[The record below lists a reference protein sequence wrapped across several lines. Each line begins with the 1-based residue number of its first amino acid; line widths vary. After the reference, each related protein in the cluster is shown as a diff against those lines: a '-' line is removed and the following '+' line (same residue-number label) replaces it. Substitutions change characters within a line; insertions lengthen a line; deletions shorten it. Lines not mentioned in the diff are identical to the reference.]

1 MKNRVDKIVVL
12 LFVVAMC
19 FLMSISAH
27 AETSDRYF
35 FTSSSL
41 PERITEIDGVTITP
55 TNVSGRV
62 TADSRTIFNESVSH
76 FARVRSDQN
85 NATKFTIETQSK
97 GILLVY
103 YVRAFDYD
111 EPVVNDGNDLA
122 IIGMDGIV
130 EYSEIVLQPNRQS
143 RGVKYYVLDAGNTYT
158 MTAPGYTCGVYGFV
172 YMPGNVAAYG
182 VKGKGDA
189 NLIGQFCTDYS
200 NLPNLSEKNWRFD
213 GWYKDEAY
221 TEKVNEKDAITEP
234 TILFARWTRTIWDFE
249 EYSNR
254 TLDPLDQ
261 LVGTEYTKV
270 FQTIDYQGIL
280 VKGSIDGDDVAAASI
295 NNHSL
300 CLNSTSTT
308 EKNCVVFTPEYDG
321 EMTVTYA
328 STSNDVNRICAI
340 GTDVVGNVNALEN
353 NPSVI
358 AYGVNNSSTIWKTLH
373 AKMKAGVTYYIYN
386 VGGRIKIDKI
396 QYQISAAPPVV
407 EGDNISLTIA
417 AYMQG
422 WRPFY
427 DADNSYTV
435 DDNTKVFMAVER
447 EGEDAVK
454 LTNITGRKVPKGSAV
469 ILHTDAV
476 LEDGTYQITM
486 TKDASPYVYEG
497 NDNLLS
503 ASVTGTPVNAYRL
516 GYLAGEG
523 NGVAFYSWKADAPSA
538 GVVYLDLTDSNAAK
552 IGFDIE
558 ENTTGIVSVRDRNN
572 EEKAFFNLNG
582 QRLDNPRKGFNI
594 INGKKVIVL

>member
-1 MKNRVDKIVVL
+1 MKKQISRIIVL
-12 LFVVAMC
+12 LFVLTMC
-19 FLMSISAH
+19 LLMSISAH
-27 AETSDRYF
+27 AETRNRYF
-35 FTSSSL
+35 FGSTMPSFIRL
-41 PERITEIDGVTITP
+41 DGMTITP
-55 TNVSGRV
+55 TNVNGGV
-62 TADSRTIFNESVSH
+62 TNNPRTIFNEDVEY
-76 FARVRSDQN
+76 FARVNSSK
-85 NATKFTIETQSK
+85 TGETEFTIQAQTK
-97 GILLVY
+97 GVLLVY
-103 YVRAFDYD
+103 YARSYDD
-111 EPVVNDGNDLA
+111 EPVANEKKDLNIVDKA
-122 IIGMDGIV
+122 GYVEIYEKTTTNTFGMK
-130 EYSEIVLQPNRQS
+130 YFVLE
-143 RGVKYYVLDAGNTYT
+143 AGTYT
-158 MTAPGYTCGVYGFV
+158 MTAENATCGVYGFV

-234 TILFARWTRTIWDFE
+234 TILFARWTRTIWDFK
-249 EYSNR
+249 EYPNS
-254 TLDPLDQ
+254 
-261 LVGTEYTKV
+261 K
-270 FQTIDYQGIL
+270 IDVDAESDEAKSINYDGIL
-280 VKGSIDGDDVAAASI
+280 IKGSVKSDGTSYTRFS
-295 NNHSL
+295 NHYL
-300 CLNSTSTT
+300 CLFSTSTT
-308 EKNCVVFTPEYDG
+308 DKNCVVYTPEFDG
-321 EMTVTYA
+321 EMIVTYA
-328 STSNDVNRICAI
+328 SSGNEEDRICAI
-340 GTDVVGNVNALEN
+340 GTDVVSNRSALDD
-353 NPSVI
+353 NPNVI
-358 AYGVNNSSTIWKTLH
+358 AYGVSNIREVKKTLH
-373 AKMKAGVTYYIYN
+373 AKLKAGVKYYIFN
-386 VGGRIKIDKI
+386 VIGGIKIDKI
-396 QYQISAAPPVV
+396 QYQISAASPVV
-407 EGDNISLTIA
+407 DGDNISLTVA

-552 IGFDIE
+552 IGFDID
-558 ENTTGIVSVRDRNN
+558 ENTTEIVSVRDRNN

>member
-1 MKNRVDKIVVL
+1 MKKQISRIIVL
-12 LFVVAMC
+12 LFVLTMC
-19 FLMSISAH
+19 LLMSISAH

-35 FTSSSL
+35 FGSTMPSFIRL
-41 PERITEIDGVTITP
+41 DGMTITP
-55 TNVSGRV
+55 TNVNGGV
-62 TADSRTIFNESVSH
+62 TNNPRTIFNEDVEY
-76 FARVRSDQN
+76 FARVNSSK
-85 NATKFTIETQSK
+85 TGETEFTIQAQTK
-97 GILLVY
+97 GVLLVY
-103 YVRAFDYD
+103 YARSYDD
-111 EPVVNDGNDLA
+111 EPVANEKKDLNIVDKA
-122 IIGMDGIV
+122 GYVEIYEKTTTNTFGMK
-130 EYSEIVLQPNRQS
+130 YFVLE
-143 RGVKYYVLDAGNTYT
+143 AGTYT
-158 MTAPGYTCGVYGFV
+158 MTAENATCGVYGFV

-200 NLPNLSEKNWRFD
+200 DLPNLSEKNWRFD

-234 TILFARWTRTIWDFE
+234 TILFARWTRTIWDFK
-249 EYSNR
+249 EYPDS
-254 TLDPLDQ
+254 
-261 LVGTEYTKV
+261 VIKTKS
-270 FQTIDYQGIL
+270 INYDGIL
-280 VKGSIDGDDVAAASI
+280 IKGSVGSDGARTCFS
-295 NNHSL
+295 NHNL
-300 CLNSTSTT
+300 CLFSTNTT
-308 EKNCVVFTPEYDG
+308 DKNCVVYTPEFDG
-321 EMTVTYA
+321 EMIVTY
-328 STSNDVNRICAI
+328 STGGNSEERICAI
-340 GTDVVGNVNALEN
+340 GTDVVSNRSALDD
-353 NPSVI
+353 NPNVI
-358 AYGVNNSSTIWKTLH
+358 AYGVNNTPDVKKTLH
-373 AKMKAGVTYYIYN
+373 AKLKAGVKYYIFN
-386 VGGRIKIDKI
+386 VIGGIKIDKI
-396 QYQISAAPPVV
+396 QYQICAASPVV
-407 EGDNISLTIA
+407 DGDNISLTVA

-486 TKDASPYVYEG
+486 TRDASPYVYEG

-552 IGFDIE
+552 IGFDID
-558 ENTTGIVSVRDRNN
+558 ENTTEIVSVRDRNN

>member
-27 AETSDRYF
+27 AETRNRYF

-85 NATKFTIETQSK
+85 DATKFTIETQSK

-234 TILFARWTRTIWDFE
+234 TILFARWTRTIWDFK
-249 EYSNR
+249 EYPDS
-254 TLDPLDQ
+254 
-261 LVGTEYTKV
+261 G
-270 FQTIDYQGIL
+270 IDVDAESDEAKSINYDGIL
-280 VKGSIDGDDVAAASI
+280 IKGSVKSDGTSYTRFS
-295 NNHSL
+295 NHYL
-300 CLNSTSTT
+300 CLFSTSTT
-308 EKNCVVFTPEYDG
+308 DKNCVVYTPEFDG
-321 EMTVTYA
+321 EMIVTYA
-328 STSNDVNRICAI
+328 SSGNEEDRICAI
-340 GTDVVGNVNALEN
+340 GTDVVSNRSALDD
-353 NPSVI
+353 NPNVI
-358 AYGVNNSSTIWKTLH
+358 AYGVSNIREVKKTLH
-373 AKMKAGVTYYIYN
+373 AKLKAGVKYYIFN
-386 VGGRIKIDKI
+386 VIGGIKIDKI
-396 QYQISAAPPVV
+396 QYQIGAASPVV
-407 EGDNISLTIA
+407 DGDNISLTVA

-447 EGEDAVK
+447 EGEYAVK

-503 ASVTGTPVNAYRL
+503 ASVIGTPVNAYRL

-552 IGFDIE
+552 IGFDID
-558 ENTTGIVSVRDRNN
+558 ENTTEIVSVRDRNN
-572 EEKAFFNLNG
+572 EEKTFFNLNG

>member
-1 MKNRVDKIVVL
+1 
-12 LFVVAMC
+12 
-19 FLMSISAH
+19 MSISAH

-35 FTSSSL
+35 FGSTMPSFIRL
-41 PERITEIDGVTITP
+41 DGMTITP
-55 TNVSGRV
+55 TNVNGGV
-62 TADSRTIFNESVSH
+62 TYNPRTIFNEDVKY
-76 FARVRSDQN
+76 FARVNSSK
-85 NATKFTIETQSK
+85 TGETEFTIQAQTK
-97 GILLVY
+97 GVLLVY
-103 YVRAFDYD
+103 YARSYDD
-111 EPVVNDGNDLA
+111 EPVANEKKDLNIVDKA
-122 IIGMDGIV
+122 GYVEIYEKTTTNTFGMK
-130 EYSEIVLQPNRQS
+130 YFVLE
-143 RGVKYYVLDAGNTYT
+143 AGTYT
-158 MTAPGYTCGVYGFV
+158 MTAENATCGVYGFV

-200 NLPNLSEKNWRFD
+200 DLPNLSEKNWRFD

-234 TILFARWTRTIWDFE
+234 TILFARWTRTIWDFK
-249 EYSNR
+249 EYPDS
-254 TLDPLDQ
+254 
-261 LVGTEYTKV
+261 E
-270 FQTIDYQGIL
+270 IDVDAESDEAKSINYDGIL
-280 VKGSIDGDDVAAASI
+280 IKGSVESDRASYTRFS
-295 NNHSL
+295 NHYL
-300 CLNSTSTT
+300 CLFSTSTT
-308 EKNCVVFTPEYDG
+308 DKNCVVYTPEFDG
-321 EMTVTYA
+321 EMIVTY
-328 STSNDVNRICAI
+328 STTGNSEERICAI
-340 GTDVVGNVNALEN
+340 GTDVVSNRSALDD
-353 NPSVI
+353 NPNVI
-358 AYGVNNSSTIWKTLH
+358 AYGMSSIRGVNKTLH
-373 AKMKAGVTYYIYN
+373 AKLKAGVKYYIFN
-386 VGGRIKIDKI
+386 VIGGIQIDKI
-396 QYQISAAPPVV
+396 QYQISAASPVV
-407 EGDNISLTIA
+407 DGDNISLTVA

-435 DDNTKVFMAVER
+435 DDNTKVFMAIER

-552 IGFDIE
+552 IGFDID

>member
-27 AETSDRYF
+27 AETRNRYF

-55 TNVSGRV
+55 TNVNGGV
-62 TADSRTIFNESVSH
+62 TYNPRTIFNEDVKY
-76 FARVRSDQN
+76 FARVNSSK
-85 NATKFTIETQSK
+85 TGETEFTIQAQTK
-97 GILLVY
+97 GVLLVY
-103 YVRAFDYD
+103 YARSYDD
-111 EPVVNDGNDLA
+111 EPVANEKKDLNIVDKA
-122 IIGMDGIV
+122 GYVEIYEKTTTNTFGMK
-130 EYSEIVLQPNRQS
+130 YFVLE
-143 RGVKYYVLDAGNTYT
+143 AGTYT
-158 MTAPGYTCGVYGFV
+158 MTAENATCGVYGFV

-234 TILFARWTRTIWDFE
+234 TILFARWTRTIWDFK
-249 EYSNR
+249 EYS
-254 TLDPLDQ
+254 DS
-261 LVGTEYTKV
+261 G
-270 FQTIDYQGIL
+270 IDVDAESDEAKSINYDGIL
-280 VKGSIDGDDVAAASI
+280 IKGSVESDRASYTRFS
-295 NNHSL
+295 NHYL
-300 CLNSTSTT
+300 CLFSTSTT
-308 EKNCVVFTPEYDG
+308 DKNCVVYTPEFDG
-321 EMTVTYA
+321 EMIVTYA
-328 STSNDVNRICAI
+328 SSGNEEDRICAI
-340 GTDVVGNVNALEN
+340 GTDVVSNRSALDD
-353 NPSVI
+353 NPNVI
-358 AYGVNNSSTIWKTLH
+358 AYGVSNIREVKKTLH
-373 AKMKAGVTYYIYN
+373 AKLKAGVKYYIFN
-386 VGGRIKIDKI
+386 VIGGIKIDKI
-396 QYQISAAPPVV
+396 QYQISSASPVV
-407 EGDNISLTIA
+407 DGDNISLTVA

-435 DDNTKVFMAVER
+435 DDNTKVFMAIER

-558 ENTTGIVSVRDRNN
+558 ENTTEIVSVRDRNN
-572 EEKAFFNLNG
+572 EEKVFFNLNG

>member
-1 MKNRVDKIVVL
+1 
-12 LFVVAMC
+12 
-19 FLMSISAH
+19 MSISAH

-35 FTSSSL
+35 FGSTMPSFIRL
-41 PERITEIDGVTITP
+41 DGMTITP
-55 TNVSGRV
+55 TNVNGGV
-62 TADSRTIFNESVSH
+62 TNNPRTIFNEDVKY
-76 FARVRSDQN
+76 FARVNSSK
-85 NATKFTIETQSK
+85 TGETEFTIQAQTK
-97 GILLVY
+97 GVLLVY
-103 YVRAFDYD
+103 YARSYDD
-111 EPVVNDGNDLA
+111 EPVANEKKDLNIVDKA
-122 IIGMDGIV
+122 GYVEIYEKTTTNTFGMK
-130 EYSEIVLQPNRQS
+130 YFVLE
-143 RGVKYYVLDAGNTYT
+143 AGTYT
-158 MTAPGYTCGVYGFV
+158 MTAENATCGVYGFV

-200 NLPNLSEKNWRFD
+200 DLPNLSEKNWRFD

-234 TILFARWTRTIWDFE
+234 TILFARWTRTIWDFK
-249 EYSNR
+249 EYPDS
-254 TLDPLDQ
+254 
-261 LVGTEYTKV
+261 E
-270 FQTIDYQGIL
+270 IDVDAKSDEAKSINYDGIL
-280 VKGSIDGDDVAAASI
+280 IKGSVESDRASYTRFS
-295 NNHSL
+295 NHYL
-300 CLNSTSTT
+300 CLFSTSTT
-308 EKNCVVFTPEYDG
+308 DKNCVVYTPEFDG
-321 EMTVTYA
+321 EMIVTYA
-328 STSNDVNRICAI
+328 SSGNEEDRICAI
-340 GTDVVGNVNALEN
+340 GTDVVSNRSALDD
-353 NPSVI
+353 NPNVI
-358 AYGVNNSSTIWKTLH
+358 AYGVSNIREVKKTLH
-373 AKMKAGVTYYIYN
+373 AKLKAGVKYYIFN
-386 VGGRIKIDKI
+386 VIGGIKIDKI
-396 QYQISAAPPVV
+396 QYQISAASPVV
-407 EGDNISLTIA
+407 DGDNISLTVA

-447 EGEDAVK
+447 EGEYAVK

-503 ASVTGTPVNAYRL
+503 ASVIGTPVNAYRL

-552 IGFDIE
+552 IGFDID
-558 ENTTGIVSVRDRNN
+558 ENTTEIVSVRDRNN